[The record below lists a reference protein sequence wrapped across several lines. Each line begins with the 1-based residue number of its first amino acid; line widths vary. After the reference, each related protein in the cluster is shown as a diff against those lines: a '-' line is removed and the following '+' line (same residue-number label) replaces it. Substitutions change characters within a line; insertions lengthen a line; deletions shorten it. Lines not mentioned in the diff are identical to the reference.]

1 MKSDANRQLEAK
13 NNTYED
19 EEESMFRFN
28 AIQVINRFLEVYV
41 IQKETK
47 RIEELETLF
56 AEDASIYT
64 LKTRNVLLNGRS
76 NIVNS
81 FINTNKCVPNCTRRV
96 FIEID
101 RNISYSYDLYPIGQ
115 SPGLGSPEKPCIVL
129 YRVQNNVIT
138 SIYGMP
144 DPDNLSSQKTIS
156 SENIY
161 ISSGWKLATDIIKSI
176 DSIDINTKNAFFH
189 DYTNIEVWG

>member
-1 MKSDANRQLEAK
+1 MNSDADKQLEAK

-19 EEESMFRFN
+19 DEESMFRFN
-28 AIQVINRFLEVYV
+28 AIQVVNRFLEVYI
-41 IQKETK
+41 IQKETR

-64 LKTRNVLLNGRS
+64 LKTRKVLLNGRS

-101 RNISYSYDLYPIGQ
+101 RNVSYSYDLYPVGQ
-115 SPGLGSPEKPCIVL
+115 SPGLGNPEKPCIVL
-129 YRVQNNVIT
+129 YRCQNNVIT

-156 SENIY
+156 SENIFT
-161 ISSGWKLATDIIKSI
+161 SSGWNFAIDIIKSI
-176 DSIDINTKNAFFH
+176 DNIDINTKNAHFH
-189 DYTNIEVWG
+189 DYTNVEVWG

>member
-28 AIQVINRFLEVYV
+28 ATQVINRFLEVYV

-101 RNISYSYDLYPIGQ
+101 RSISYSYDLYPIGQ
-115 SPGLGSPEKPCIVL
+115 SPGLGNPEKSSIVL

-161 ISSGWKLATDIIKSI
+161 ISSGWKLATDTIKSI
-176 DSIDINTKNAFFH
+176 DSIDINTKNAYFH
-189 DYTNIEVWG
+189 DYTNVEVWG